1 MVTLSLALALLSVA
15 AAPGAARDPSSAP
28 RIVVLG
34 DSLTSGKGIG
44 AAQAFPA
51 VLQQRL
57 DQAELKYTV
66 VNAGV
71 ARETSGDAVRRLDA
85 ALHGDVR
92 VLIVALGAN
101 DGLRGQPVERLK
113 ANLSQIIAAA
123 QSRRIAVVLC
133 AMEALPI
140 HGWDYTVAF
149 HQAYLELAAKFDVPL
164 VPFMLRNMI
173 GNTQMMQPDLVH
185 PNAAGAR
192 AIADIIWPYLKPLV
206 DGHTAV
212 PHQSRL

>member
-1 MVTLSLALALLSVA
+1 VVLLSLALALLSVA
-15 AAPGAARDPSSAP
+15 AAPATAP

-44 AAQAFPA
+44 SAQAFPA

-57 DQAELKYTV
+57 DQAELHYTV

-71 ARETSGDAVRRLDA
+71 ARETSGDALRRLDS
-85 ALHGDVR
+85 ALRGDVR

-101 DGLRGQPVERLK
+101 DGIRGVPVDALK
-113 ANLSQIIAAA
+113 ANLSQIIATA
-123 QSRRIAVVLC
+123 QSRHIAVMLC

-149 HQAYLELAAKFDVPL
+149 HQAYGELATKFDIPL
-164 VPFMLRNMI
+164 VPFVLRNMI
-173 GNTQMMQPDLVH
+173 GNAEMMQPDLVH

-206 DGHTAV
+206 TDGPSH
-212 PHQSRL
+212 

>member
-1 MVTLSLALALLSVA
+1 MVTLTLALALLSVA
-15 AAPGAARDPSSAP
+15 AAPVAARDSSSAP

-57 DQAELKYTV
+57 DEAELKYSV

-71 ARETSGDAVRRLDA
+71 ARETSADALRRLDA
-85 ALHGDVR
+85 ALRGDVR
-92 VLIVALGAN
+92 VLIVELGAN
-101 DGLRGQPVERLK
+101 DGIRGVPVERLK
-113 ANLSQIIAAA
+113 ANLSQIITAA
-123 QSRRIAVVLC
+123 QSRHIAVVLC
-133 AMEALPI
+133 AMEALPV

-149 HQAYLELAAKFDVPL
+149 HQAYLELATKFDVPL
-164 VPFMLRNMI
+164 VPFVLRNMI
-173 GNTQMMQPDLVH
+173 GNTQMMQPDMVH

-206 DGHTAV
+206 DGHPAV
-212 PHQSRL
+212 PHL